1 MAWVLSYVQE
11 EVAEIWKNNLLD
23 KLSKEKLEVEMIE
36 ELFKKIRNKFG
47 KTGEKERKVE
57 QLRTIEQESRMCDE
71 YIQKFKKITRGS
83 GYKRWPLIEEFK
95 RELNKGIRRKL
106 AEAKSPPSSI
116 KEQQERLV
124 RLDRNQ
130 RQSRVEER
138 MLERN
143 TMCPLRNIQQRGGF
157 GEGLYEERGGQ
168 IMQKK
173 GAQNFREGYQNRKN
187 QYRETETRP
196 RPMTVDGGGRRGEYQ
211 ICFNCG
217 EFRHMAWDCR
227 SKRQGVGERRK
238 IDQEDESSKENG
250 GQ

>member
-23 KLSKEKLEVEMIE
+23 KLSKEKLEVEMVE
-36 ELFKKIRNKFG
+36 ELFKKMRNKFG

-57 QLRTIEQESRMCDE
+57 QLRTIEQKSRMCDE

-116 KEQQERLV
+116 EEQQERLV

-157 GEGLYEERGGQ
+157 GEGLYEGRERQ
-168 IMQKK
+168 IMWKA
-173 GAQNFREGYQNRKN
+173 GAQNFRGGYQNRGN
-187 QYRETETRP
+187 QYRGTETGLGP
-196 RPMTVDGGGRRGEYQ
+196 IAVDRGGKKREYQ

-217 EFRHMAWDCR
+217 GFGHMAWDCR
-227 SKRQGVGERRK
+227 SKRQGIGEERR
-238 IDQEDESSKENG
+238 INQGGELSKENR